1 MAIDRKPDANLRLP
15 YGMPLEQVLAAQ
27 PERGQPREP
36 IRRGR
41 WSDKEPDWV
50 MEGVDYC
57 NRAVSN
63 SLIATWIDHG

>member
-41 WSDKEPDWV
+41 WSDKDPDWV
-50 MEGVDYC
+50 MEGDRLLQSCSVKQFDC
-57 NRAVSN
+57 N
-63 SLIATWIDHG
+63 LD